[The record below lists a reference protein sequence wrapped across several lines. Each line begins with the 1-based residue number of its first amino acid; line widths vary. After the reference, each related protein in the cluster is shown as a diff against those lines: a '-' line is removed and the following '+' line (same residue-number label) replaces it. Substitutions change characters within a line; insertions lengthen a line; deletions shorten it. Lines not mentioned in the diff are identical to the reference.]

1 MDLIGAVKGLASK
14 RSQHN
19 DDLFV
24 DRLNHRY
31 TVGIIVF
38 FAVVVTA
45 SQYSGKPINCWVPG
59 HFTGNY
65 NAYADDICWVSS
77 TYNIPIDEDLPH
89 DEKSRKDVML
99 KYYQWTPFILLL
111 SAMCFYFP
119 RMIWRS
125 LNDKSGLDLQT
136 ITDAVYNQAA
146 DREGLLSYLANSFDH
161 YVNSNKK
168 PNELEDL
175 LFNQLDNTTIQRD
188 TIHFRKRKNVYAEA
202 PLKPEEEV
210 DEEEMAQ
217 YIKETEP
224 KSGMAAFKEN
234 FCNAFKNCCIT
245 KGKRNGNYL
254 TVLFVATRIMYT
266 VNSISQLFV
275 LNHFLGNDFIFLGFE
290 IMHKVWYG
298 LDWAQL
304 QRFPRVTMCD
314 FKIREVGI
322 THRYTVQC
330 VLSINLFNEKIFI
343 FLWFWFC
350 LVSFMNIFDLIG
362 WVHSI
367 IVNKTA
373 RYHYIQQRLYASNNN
388 NKNGRINLADPEDKK
403 YFKKFV
409 NNYLKEDGVLALR
422 FLSRNSQDL
431 IVAEVLQK
439 LFESYKE
446 NQIHLKEQKRQK
458 RHRQSHHQI
467 ADNEYD
473 ETARFATVNETPS
486 ATTFLNR
493 NLESSH

>member
-1 MDLIGAVKGLASK
+1 M
-14 RSQHN
+14 
-19 DDLFV
+19 
-24 DRLNHRY
+24 
-31 TVGIIVF
+31 
-38 FAVVVTA
+38 
-45 SQYSGKPINCWVPG
+45 
-59 HFTGNY
+59 
-65 NAYADDICWVSS
+65 
-77 TYNIPIDEDLPH
+77 
-89 DEKSRKDVML
+89 
-99 KYYQWTPFILLL
+99 
-111 SAMCFYFP
+111 
-119 RMIWRS
+119 
-125 LNDKSGLDLQT
+125 
-136 ITDAVYNQAA
+136 
-146 DREGLLSYLANSFDH
+146 
-161 YVNSNKK
+161 
-168 PNELEDL
+168 
-175 LFNQLDNTTIQRD
+175 
-188 TIHFRKRKNVYAEA
+188 
-202 PLKPEEEV
+202 
-210 DEEEMAQ
+210 
-217 YIKETEP
+217 
-224 KSGMAAFKEN
+224 
-234 FCNAFKNCCIT
+234 
-245 KGKRNGNYL
+245 
-254 TVLFVATRIMYT
+254 
-266 VNSISQLFV
+266 
-275 LNHFLGNDFIFLGFE
+275 
-290 IMHKVWYG
+290 
-298 LDWAQL
+298 
-304 QRFPRVTMCD
+304 
-314 FKIREVGI
+314 
-322 THRYTVQC
+322 
-330 VLSINLFNEKIFI
+330 LSINLFNEKIFI

-446 NQIHLKEQKRQK
+446 NQVHLKEQKRQK